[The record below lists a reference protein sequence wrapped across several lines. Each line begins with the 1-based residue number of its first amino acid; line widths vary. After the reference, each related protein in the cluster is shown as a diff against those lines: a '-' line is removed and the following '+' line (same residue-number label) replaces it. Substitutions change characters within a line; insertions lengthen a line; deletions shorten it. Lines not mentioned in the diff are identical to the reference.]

1 MLLINSKDYK
11 EKYYSNLWRKI
22 DFEESQN
29 FLYAL
34 QEKLSIESKR
44 KNWDKI
50 KYIQDLITNSIEIR
64 SLIVKKVI
72 EGSGKRPGI
81 DGILCISDSDKYKGA
96 ISLVPDNYKAKPFR
110 RIVIQDKHKNKERH
124 ISIPTIKDRCM
135 ISLYAH
141 ILDPISESTADKKS
155 FAFRKGRSALD
166 AHSFVCDSIKYPNSP
181 EWILISDVKSCYES
195 VSHKWIM
202 DNIPINKKVLY
213 SFLKAGFI
221 FEKELFPTEHG
232 VSLGMSI
239 SPIIANMSLDGLQKI
254 IFELQHSKSIDY
266 SNGNFIRYADDIIVT
281 SKTRE
286 FAIKI
291 KSEIEKFL
299 SIRGMKL
306 SEKKTKIVHISQGF
320 DFLSRHY
327 YKQNG
332 IFYVIPSSKAIK
344 SFEDNL
350 QNFIINKG
358 KQISQRSLIKG
369 INAKLQGWAGYHR
382 VEDSLNTFKHIDC
395 IVSSLLLK
403 LMKQI
408 FPSKSEKQ
416 IINTYWYEEYGGKK
430 VYSLPQRRDIRVIRL
445 SDVIL
450 VDHQH
455 VILNKNPYIDRKY
468 FELRLKSQDIQKIN
482 GDLKSIWRR
491 QRGRCFYCGRKFFK
505 DQQKN

>member
-1 MLLINSKDYK
+1 M
-11 EKYYSNLWRKI
+11 
-22 DFEESQN
+22 
-29 FLYAL
+29 
-34 QEKLSIESKR
+34 
-44 KNWDKI
+44 
-50 KYIQDLITNSIEIR
+50 
-64 SLIVKKVI
+64 SLI
-72 EGSGKRPGI
+72 
-81 DGILCISDSDKYKGA
+81 
-96 ISLVPDNYKAKPFR
+96 PDNYKAKPFR
-110 RIVIQDKHKNKERH
+110 RVVIQDKHKNKERH

-166 AHSFVCDSIKYPNSP
+166 AHSFVCDSVKYPDSP

-195 VSHKWIM
+195 ISHKWIM

-221 FEKELFPTEHG
+221 FGKELFPTEHG

-239 SPIIANMSLDGLQKI
+239 SQIIANMSLDGLQKI
-254 IFELQHSKSIDY
+254 IFDLQFSKSINY

-291 KSEIEKFL
+291 KSAIERFL

-327 YKQNG
+327 YKQDG

-350 QNFIINKG
+350 QNFIINKS

-382 VEDSLNTFKHIDC
+382 VEDSLNTFRHIDC
-395 IVSSLLLK
+395 VVSSLLLK
-403 LMKQI
+403 LMKCI

-416 IINTYWYEEYGGKK
+416 IIDTYWY
-430 VYSLPQRRDIRVIRL
+430 
-445 SDVIL
+445 
-450 VDHQH
+450 
-455 VILNKNPYIDRKY
+455 
-468 FELRLKSQDIQKIN
+468 
-482 GDLKSIWRR
+482 
-491 QRGRCFYCGRKFFK
+491 
-505 DQQKN
+505 